1 MHSNFFVIIHS
12 ECNVLINSLKEAV
25 MSYMQRVVCREQACS
40 ISNNFG
46 LNYNVLCHWWKLKL
60 KLNQEIGV
68 PQLTVLSDKEVLLS
82 EFIVTLNLYVCIRQ
96 HSVNRE
102 ERQINYL
109 KLLI

>member
-46 LNYNVLCHWWKLKL
+46 LNYNVLCHWWKLKTY
-60 KLNQEIGV
+60 NQEIGV